1 MRGLVEFVW
10 VVFLLGSVKKVCIVE
25 VVEGGSSTAQV

>member
-1 MRGLVEFVW
+1 MRGLVGFVL
-10 VVFLLGSVKKVCIVE
+10 VFFLLVSVKKVCIVE